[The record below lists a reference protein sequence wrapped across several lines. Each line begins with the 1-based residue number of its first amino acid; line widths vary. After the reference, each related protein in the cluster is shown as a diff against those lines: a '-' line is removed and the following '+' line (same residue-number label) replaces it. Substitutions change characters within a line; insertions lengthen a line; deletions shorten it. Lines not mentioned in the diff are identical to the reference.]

1 MNAHHPLGLFMNRL
15 RLIFCKNTQFY
26 LYIEISSVLFSFFA
40 VFLLSLQSK
49 SYKEPMILENI
60 SIINYKN
67 IKGVNLDLSPKINC
81 LIGHNGVGKTNFLDA
96 IYYLSFCR
104 SANNPIDS
112 QIIMHDEN
120 FFMLEG
126 NYRTEQ
132 GDIENIYCGMKRGTK
147 KHFKRNKKEY
157 KRLSQHI
164 GLVPLIY
171 VSPSDSSLI
180 EGGSE
185 ERRRLMD
192 VVISQYDHSYIELLS
207 NYNKALQQRNALLKM
222 EEEPDSSLLDI
233 WEQEMA
239 RTGELLFQKRL
250 AFVDELVPVFQ
261 QIYQQISG
269 QREIVSLR
277 YISHCQRGP
286 LLDVIQRDRFK
297 DRAVGYS
304 LHGVHRDD
312 LEMLIGDF
320 QMKREG
326 SQGQNKTFVLALKLA
341 QFDFLRRTS
350 STTTPLLLLDD
361 IFDKLDAQRVE
372 SIVQL
377 VSGDNFGQIFITDT
391 NRDHLDKIL
400 SKSDGEYKIFT
411 VEGGDIE
418 LMNNS

>member
-1 MNAHHPLGLFMNRL
+1 
-15 RLIFCKNTQFY
+15 
-26 LYIEISSVLFSFFA
+26 
-40 VFLLSLQSK
+40 
-49 SYKEPMILENI
+49 MILKNI

-67 IKGVNLDLSPKINC
+67 IKAANLELSSNINC

-104 SANNPIDS
+104 SAYNSVDS
-112 QIIMHDEN
+112 QVITHDEG

-126 NYRTEQ
+126 NYMNDEG
-132 GDIENIYCGMKRGTK
+132 GDMENIYCGMKRGTK

-164 GLVPLIY
+164 GLIPLIF
-171 VSPSDSSLI
+171 VSPADISLI

-185 ERRRLMD
+185 ERRKLMD
-192 VVISQYDHSYIELLS
+192 VVISQYDYSYIEALA

-222 EEEPDSSLLDI
+222 EEEPDMALMEI

-239 RTGELLFQKRL
+239 RNGELLYQKRD
-250 AFVDELVPVFQ
+250 AFIRELVPVFQ
-261 QIYQQISG
+261 QIYQHISG
-269 QREIVSLR
+269 NREEVKLK

-286 LLDVIQRDRFK
+286 LLEIIQRDRFK

-312 LEMLIGDF
+312 LEMLIGEY

-341 QFDFLRRTS
+341 QFSFLKRTVS
-350 STTTPLLLLDD
+350 NTTPLLLLDD

-372 SIVQL
+372 AIVEL
-377 VSGDNFGQIFITDT
+377 VSGENFGQIFITDT
-391 NRDHLDKIL
+391 NRDHLDQIL
-400 SKSDGEYKIFT
+400 NNMNDDYKIFS
-411 VEGGDIE
+411 VEGGEINLIKTQDAYV
-418 LMNNS
+418 

>member
-239 RTGELLFQKRL
+239 RNGELLFQKRL

-277 YISHCQRGP
+277 YISHCQRGL